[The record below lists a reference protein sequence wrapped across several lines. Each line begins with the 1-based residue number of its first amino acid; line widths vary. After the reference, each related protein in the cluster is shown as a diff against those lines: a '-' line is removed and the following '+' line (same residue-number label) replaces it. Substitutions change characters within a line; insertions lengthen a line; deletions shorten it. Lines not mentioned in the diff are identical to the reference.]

1 MWYNKVY
8 EVKENS
14 TVKLYKEHILLI
26 GLAVSAVIYLAYFIA
41 TKGYDQSPT
50 VDGFTPIPVEI
61 IQTP

>member
-1 MWYNKVY
+1 M
-8 EVKENS
+8 
-14 TVKLYKEHILLI
+14 KLYKEHILLM
-26 GLAVSAVIYLAYFIA
+26 GLAVFAVVWFAYFIA

>member
-1 MWYNKVY
+1 M
-8 EVKENS
+8 
-14 TVKLYKEHILLI
+14 KLYKEHILLI
-26 GLAVSAVIYLAYFIA
+26 GLAVLAVIYLAYFIT